1 MFRKLALALGAS
13 AVIGVAAL
21 TPTTTASAPWHGNGH

>member
-13 AVIGVAAL
+13 AVIGVAAV
-21 TPTTTASAPWHGNGH
+21 TPTTSAPWHGNGH

>member
-13 AVIGVAAL
+13 AVIGVAAV
-21 TPTTTASAPWHGNGH
+21 TPTTASAHWHGNGH

>member
-21 TPTTTASAPWHGNGH
+21 TPHHRVRALAR

>member
-21 TPTTTASAPWHGNGH
+21 TPTTASAPGHGNGH